1 MPISGNKKRLTKRH
15 WLKLPINNIKVQP
28 TTVTYKNSP
37 TQTKDQKRMTPD
49 IIEDIKVQPTTVIYE
64 NPLTHKQKI
73 KSV

>member
-1 MPISGNKKRLTKRH
+1 MPKSGNKKRLTKRH

-28 TTVTYKNSP
+28 TTVIYK
-37 TQTKDQKRMTPD
+37 
-49 IIEDIKVQPTTVIYE
+49 

>member
-1 MPISGNKKRLTKRH
+1 MPKSGNKKRPTKRH

-28 TTVTYKNSP
+28 TTVIYK
-37 TQTKDQKRMTPD
+37 
-49 IIEDIKVQPTTVIYE
+49 